1 MFWWYNFTV
10 TTSRLLVI
18 CAEHYAWGKVSD
30 LKMCRLIRQGK
41 SYHMHITLSEVEGW
55 GREDPS
61 QHEGQM
67 AASGHITGRRKETL
81 LDYFHSHFYSCLP
94 IAKALCSSQVK
105 KRVNL
110 CNLVLITCPSCLSP
124 KRFVFLFTIRAKK
137 TLGLRHLRFY
147 SLNSGEVSR
156 NPGTILSLLW
166 HSSGHD
172 LTWHLAAQS
181 YRTMY
186 HVLPLE
192 KKGPKP
198 LPWLLC
204 SLNFVSESHALG
216 SLTWCESKVLHSGN

>member
-55 GREDPS
+55 GREDHS

-124 KRFVFLFTIRAKK
+124 KRFVFLFTRRAKK

-147 SLNSGEVSR
+147 PLVKSAEIQGPFSPCSDIALGMTW
-156 NPGTILSLLW
+156 PGTWVLRVTELCAMCY
-166 HSSGHD
+166 
-172 LTWHLAAQS
+172 HL
-181 YRTMY
+181 R
-186 HVLPLE
+186 
-192 KKGPKP
+192 KKGPNP
-198 LPWLLC
+198 CLGF
-204 SLNFVSESHALG
+204 SAL
-216 SLTWCESKVLHSGN
+216 